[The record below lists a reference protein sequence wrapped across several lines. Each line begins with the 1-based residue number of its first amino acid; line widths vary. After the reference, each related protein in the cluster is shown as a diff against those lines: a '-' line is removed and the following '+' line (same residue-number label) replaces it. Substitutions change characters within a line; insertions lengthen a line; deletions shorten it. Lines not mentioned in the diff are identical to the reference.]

1 MEHPQARRSGNT
13 NATLASLAA
22 IALFAFTGC
31 KSPYISTTISNQT
44 GHPVSL
50 IEVDYPSASFGR
62 DALAAG
68 ASFPYRFQI
77 IGSGPTKISWTDGT
91 RHQHKS
97 AGPTVHDDQQGQLT
111 ITLTPTGATWNAHLT
126 P

>member
-1 MEHPQARRSGNT
+1 V
-13 NATLASLAA
+13 
-22 IALFAFTGC
+22 
-31 KSPYISTTISNQT
+31 ISNQT
-44 GHPVSL
+44 GRPVSL

-77 IGSGPTKISWTDGT
+77 IGSGPTTVAWTDAT
-91 RHQHKS
+91 RHPHKS
-97 AGPTVHDDQQGQLT
+97 TGPSLHDGQHGQLT
-111 ITLTPTGATWNAHLT
+111 ITLTPTGATWTSHLT